1 MLVLSGVAVA
11 LVSLDHFDG
20 HTNDIII
27 HIHSRTVLPLIS
39 QFDEKVTQVLCDG
52 FVIDH
57 VAAFVHIVAGV
68 LVQGDGHL
76 VFNVDM
82 VDKVADALVVLLGH
96 RAVFFFSAGVM
107 QQFLLQ
113 HVREA
118 DGQLVDV
125 LLRQLAVGVGHHQ
138 RGRIHKG
145 GSQRHKQRAQA
156 QH

>member
-1 MLVLSGVAVA
+1 M
-11 LVSLDHFDG
+11 
-20 HTNDIII
+20 
-27 HIHSRTVLPLIS
+27 
-39 QFDEKVTQVLCDG
+39 
-52 FVIDH
+52 
-57 VAAFVHIVAGV
+57 

-76 VFNVDM
+76 VDALGRLQGKRMVGVVAVGVIDRAFFNVDM

-113 HVREA
+113 HVGEA

>member
-1 MLVLSGVAVA
+1 MVGVVAV
-11 LVSLDHFDG
+11 G
-20 HTNDIII
+20 IID
-27 HIHSRTVLPLIS
+27 R
-39 QFDEKVTQVLCDG
+39 
-52 FVIDH
+52 
-57 VAAFVHIVAGV
+57 AF
-68 LVQGDGHL
+68 
-76 VFNVDM
+76 FNVDM

-113 HVREA
+113 HVGEA